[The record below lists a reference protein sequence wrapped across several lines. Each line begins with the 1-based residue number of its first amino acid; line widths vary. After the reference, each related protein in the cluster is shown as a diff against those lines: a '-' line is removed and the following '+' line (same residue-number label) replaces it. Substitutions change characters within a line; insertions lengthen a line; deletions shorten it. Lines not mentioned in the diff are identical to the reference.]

1 MSDVLEYLF
10 FTREIADQFAE
21 QLAARSIDYQE
32 VTEAVQEAIVFKIP
46 ESVGQ
51 EMWDEL
57 DDLYDE
63 LSVADQAL
71 LEAEVEDESAQAAAG
86 IYLQL
91 ANGQQTIAQ
100 VDPDLVNRILSV
112 LSLEE
117 FNQFLD
123 TIVKSVETPDAS
135 AICQRS

>member
-21 QLAARSIDYQE
+21 QLAARSVDYQE
-32 VTEAVQEAIVFKIP
+32 VIEAVQEAIVFKIP

-51 EMWDEL
+51 QVWDEL

-63 LSVADQAL
+63 LSLADQAL
-71 LEAEVEDESAQAAAG
+71 LESEVEDESAQAAAG

-91 ANGQQTIAQ
+91 ANGKQTIAQ
-100 VDPDLVNRILSV
+100 VNPDLVNRILSV

-123 TIVKSVETPDAS
+123 TLVKSVEQPDDS
-135 AICQRS
+135 AICQR